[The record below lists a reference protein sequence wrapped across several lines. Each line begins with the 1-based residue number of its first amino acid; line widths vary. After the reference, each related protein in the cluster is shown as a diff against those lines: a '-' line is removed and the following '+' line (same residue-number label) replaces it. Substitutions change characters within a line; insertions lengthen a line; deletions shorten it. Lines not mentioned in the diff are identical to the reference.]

1 MLRIM
6 LHPSQVG
13 AGSLST
19 SRIWSISLHHFH
31 PRSLVTSQALVD
43 PMVEAIGKALGQKP
57 PQQNANDLAQGVWIC
72 RVFKGGGVN
81 GGNPKDSV

>member
-6 LHPSQVG
+6 LHHPKLVQEVCPP
-13 AGSLST
+13 AHFT
-19 SRIWSISLHHFH
+19 VSISFHHFH

-57 PQQNANDLAQGVWIC
+57 PQQTANDLAQGVRIC
-72 RVFKGGGVN
+72 RVFKGEGG
-81 GGNPKDSV
+81 